1 MLFFLQYC
9 IVLHLATQYFSTYWK
24 AAFRVTPF
32 LLVFGPTVSSGFV
45 WHEHPLPIWSYTEC
59 WKSKRSGRSGI
70 CFAIDRSPYRFD
82 WIAIWIRSDWR
93 LASEE
98 TFSSGY
104 IDKLSRRYCKR
115 GTPSYRRFSPR
126 SLRKNWFR
134 PRMCYRTWN
143 SWWYPQNR
151 RCFGMLFD
159 SGFFISGLTV
169 SEHQIGG

>member
-104 IDKLSRRYCKR
+104 IDKQTAINYSIRQVNIRCRKARTSRLLSEQFLDLF
-115 GTPSYRRFSPR
+115 G
-126 SLRKNWFR
+126 RKNPLPKSPNVPTTFR
-134 PRMCYRTWN
+134 AA
-143 SWWYPQNR
+143 S
-151 RCFGMLFD
+151 
-159 SGFFISGLTV
+159 
-169 SEHQIGG
+169 